1 MPDGMDRAD
10 KIELLE
16 QLEERERRERRKLA
30 RTDLYF
36 LLTEILHRK
45 DAAKPWIRDRC
56 EEVQAAPNGYLD
68 LWAREHYKST
78 IITFAKTIQDILAT
92 HGEGV
97 PEGTRESTV
106 GIFSHT
112 RPIAK
117 GFLRQI
123 KAEFERNTELIEL
136 FPDVLWKDTRQ
147 APKWS
152 EDDGLVVKR
161 RSNPKE
167 ATIEAWGLVDGQPT
181 SKHFS
186 VMVFD
191 DIVTKESVTTPEMIA
206 KTTAALELS
215 YNLGTQEGVRR
226 FIGTRYHYND
236 SYKTVIDRGT
246 AKARI
251 YPATEDGTVDGEPV
265 LLTREQLA
273 KKRRDQGPYTFACQM
288 LQDPKADETQG
299 FREEW
304 LRYYDNPPTGDGN
317 VYLLFDPASGKRKNN
332 DYTSAWAVRL
342 GQDRNY
348 YVIDMVRDR
357 LNLTQRAKLVI
368 AWHRKYRPQQV
379 RYEKYG
385 MMADI
390 EHIKTVQ
397 ETENYRFDME
407 EVGGQVAK
415 PDRIKRLIPLFEQK
429 HIYLPRS
436 LHRTNYEGRTE
447 DLVQTFIEQEYK
459 AFPVAIHDDMLDA
472 LARIAE
478 PELELV
484 WPEHSPDVASLMEYE
499 VDY

>member
-1 MPDGMDRAD
+1 
-10 KIELLE
+10 
-16 QLEERERRERRKLA
+16 
-30 RTDLYF
+30 
-36 LLTEILHRK
+36 
-45 DAAKPWIRDRC
+45 
-56 EEVQAAPNGYLD
+56 
-68 LWAREHYKST
+68 
-78 IITFAKTIQDILAT
+78 
-92 HGEGV
+92 
-97 PEGTRESTV
+97 
-106 GIFSHT
+106 
-112 RPIAK
+112 
-117 GFLRQI
+117 
-123 KAEFERNTELIEL
+123 
-136 FPDVLWKDTRQ
+136 
-147 APKWS
+147 
-152 EDDGLVVKR
+152 
-161 RSNPKE
+161 
-167 ATIEAWGLVDGQPT
+167 
-181 SKHFS
+181 
-186 VMVFD
+186 
-191 DIVTKESVTTPEMIA
+191 
-206 KTTAALELS
+206 
-215 YNLGTQEGVRR
+215 
-226 FIGTRYHYND
+226 
-236 SYKTVIDRGT
+236 
-246 AKARI
+246 
-251 YPATEDGTVDGEPV
+251 
-265 LLTREQLA
+265 LTREQLA

-304 LRYYDNPPTGDGN
+304 LRYYDNAPMGDGN

-332 DYTSAWAVRL
+332 DYTSAWALRL

-390 EHIKTVQ
+390 EHIKAVQ
-397 ETENYRFDME
+397 ELENYRFDIE

-429 HIYLPRS
+429 RVYLPRS